1 MSILQ
6 DRKLCFQIIDSI
18 LHGNNISIPS
28 DMSYLLKDS
37 ELNIFI
43 PKGLEFIYIKFILE
57 YIITGHE
64 LNLNALKAKL
74 EKFDDIKD
82 LPDLDEFATM
92 FLSDRDKEIFYKN
105 IDADIIMEL
114 VSNDMHIIAL
124 VNMYHFMEKKLYNLE
139 GRLSYIR
146 KVKNIE

>member
-92 FLSDRDKEIFYKN
+92 FLSDRDKKIFYKN

-114 VSNDMHIIAL
+114 VSNDMYIIAL

>member
-114 VSNDMHIIAL
+114 VSNDMYIIAL

>member
-6 DRKLCFQIIDSI
+6 DSKLCFQIIDSI

-82 LPDLDEFATM
+82 LSDLDEFATM

-105 IDADIIMEL
+105 IDADIIMGL
-114 VSNDMHIIAL
+114 VSNDMYIIAL

-146 KVKNIE
+146 KVKNIG